1 MYTKLVNHYF
11 IVEFEITWTFSI
23 KCYRYKAT
31 VAFPKTFAW
40 FGGGFF
46 LVFFTPVFRYSLDL
60 VKHVI

>member
-23 KCYRYKAT
+23 KYYRYKAT
-31 VAFPKTFAW
+31 VAFPKTFAC
-40 FGGGFF
+40 FFFF
-46 LVFFTPVFRYSLDL
+46 LVFTPVFRYSLDL

>member
-1 MYTKLVNHYF
+1 MYTKLLNHYF

-40 FGGGFF
+40 VFF
-46 LVFFTPVFRYSLDL
+46 LVFTPVFRYSLDL